1 MPLRAHSEAL
11 DFNIVAGDAIEKLKV
26 AAYQA
31 DVELLFAMGIPA
43 GIQTN
48 LVIGRFS
55 ISEALDRMLEGT
67 PLKAIPVNGGEAF
80 GIMNRAKKGG
90 NELKRSQD
98 QLTQEKETN
107 IEPMEP
113 VKNEKK
119 SVINNLFK
127 GILSLATVSATVD
140 LTAQNSE
147 AENEVFELSPFS
159 VDASGDQGYYASET
173 LSGTQLRTDLRSLA
187 NPVTV
192 LTEEMMRDIGAVNY
206 EEAVEYLP
214 STVSF
219 TGDTSDNDG
228 NTARTGTP
236 YTSRGFRVT
245 ALTQDFLSTGIRQDT
260 FNTERL
266 TQSRGPNSLL
276 FGLGS
281 VGGAINTG
289 SKRGRLN
296 RDSQEGDLR
305 LDEHGSTR
313 YEYDINKI
321 LVEDKLALR
330 VALLYDDKR
339 THRDLQ
345 YRRRKSAYS
354 NLTYRPF
361 EQTTIHLNGEW
372 GRIDDLNP
380 RLFLIKD
387 RYTAWTS
394 DPRAPIDKANMTD
407 LDLILAGGAPLNEAV
422 NNEVGVSDRFDTR
435 HNFVYILNDPNLP
448 VMNWAY
454 KSRGAEP
461 LVNGQ
466 TPNNVSIVEP
476 QLTPDIFMPIDS
488 IPSGLQ
494 DRYDTDYVKYSAT
507 VEQQL
512 FENTFLQLVYAYEDE
527 DNDDYRPVKR
537 QQWILNVDNNWYLPN
552 QRAVDNPD
560 PSQPMNP
567 YFGLPYLESSSFAQ
581 QETGSIEQKRITLS
595 HKQEFGDVSWLG
607 NITGVGTYY
616 ENSSGRILLR
626 QDEMAGVPINSNGSF
641 DGNFGRNNLDRRY
654 YFTGDNQPYWPDIPP
669 SPVVQQFDPAFGNH
683 RGEAFLNTPGSYIVP
698 EVNSFLAN
706 RLSPI
711 NDYTDTAS
719 TYFLGQWRLFND
731 KVMLTAGEREDKI
744 TSDSAVYTRDPAF
757 SNRYYTD
764 LNAFTFNGESDAS
777 TTNTNYGI
785 VVKPHHM
792 FDFYYNESTNT
803 VSAGSTQYTIFNET
817 VPDQAGDGWDT
828 GIRTFLMEDQLVL
841 KLNYFENNLVNKIS
855 NPLRD
860 GAAVGIG
867 LARETGRVERYLRGL
882 EANAAT
888 VPEFSQILDGAIYW
902 EEYSGNR
909 LWTDVENTTT
919 TGWELEGIFNA
930 TANWRMLLNVTKNDT
945 AVNET
950 FVTFK
955 NWYDQFV
962 TPVKGNAAWEGLVA
976 RVGEQNDETL
986 GMLITDIDR
995 KRQFHEAQVGGQ
1007 QVRSATWK
1015 ANFVTSY
1022 RFDNDSVLKGYRVGA
1037 TARWREAPV
1046 IGYAEVDG
1054 DFRVDLPLVGEESFI
1069 SDWFITKAW
1078 KGKGDD
1084 LWEASLRVRNIFND
1098 DGWYPSTAIDD
1109 GTGNAQ
1115 FLQQIHLAPR
1125 TFEFSL
1131 NWRR

>member
-1 MPLRAHSEAL
+1 MRSLKLAAMQGKIEIFFSDAVAHGVVTPSLQGVFTPQEVL
-11 DFNIVAGDAIEKLKV
+11 D
-26 AAYQA
+26 
-31 DVELLFAMGIPA
+31 LL
-43 GIQTN
+43 
-48 LVIGRFS
+48 
-55 ISEALDRMLEGT
+55 LEGT
-67 PLKAIPVNGGEAF
+67 PLAAVRDSESGAFAI
-80 GIMNRAKKGG
+80 ISRAKKGG
-90 NELKRSQD
+90 NDLKRLQD

-107 IEPMEP
+107 IELMKS
-113 VKNEKK
+113 VKNENKGL
-119 SVINNLFK
+119 INNLFK
-127 GILSLATVSATVD
+127 GFLSLATVSAAVD
-140 LTAQNSE
+140 LPGQDSE
-147 AENEVFELSPFS
+147 AQNEVFELSPFS
-159 VDASGDQGYYASET
+159 VDGSGDQGYYASET

-219 TGDTSDNDG
+219 AGDTSDNDG
-228 NTARTGTP
+228 NSSRTGTP
-236 YTSRGFRVT
+236 YTSRGFRVS

-289 SKRGRLN
+289 SKRGHLSRN
-296 RDSQEGDLR
+296 SQEAELR

-330 VALLYDDKR
+330 LALLYDDRK
-339 THRDLQ
+339 THRDLE

-354 NLTYRPF
+354 NLTYKPF

-372 GRIDDLNP
+372 GRVDELNP
-380 RLFLIKD
+380 RAFLIKD
-387 RYTAWTS
+387 RYTAWAN

-407 LDLILAGGAPLNEAV
+407 LDIILAGGAARNNAV
-422 NNEVGVSDRFDTR
+422 NNEIGVSDRLDTNHR
-435 HNFVYILNDPNLP
+435 FVHIANDPNLP

-454 KSRGAEP
+454 KSYGSEP
-461 LVNGQ
+461 LVNGT
-466 TPNNVSIVEP
+466 TPDNVSIVDP
-476 QLTPDIFMPIDS
+476 QLTDDIYYPITTV
-488 IPSGLQ
+488 PSGPQ

-507 VEQQL
+507 LEHRL

-527 DNDDYRPVKR
+527 DNDDYRPVRR
-537 QQWILNVDNNWYLPN
+537 QEYTLKVDNNWYLPN
-552 QRAVDNPD
+552 QRAADNPV

-567 YFGLPYLESSSFAQ
+567 YFGLPYIESSSFAQ

-595 HKQEFGDVSWLG
+595 HKQEFGDKNWLG
-607 NITGVGTYY
+607 NITAVGTYY
-616 ENSSGRILLR
+616 ENSSGRVLLR
-626 QDEMAGVPINSNGSF
+626 QDEMAGVATNANGSF
-641 DGNFGRNNLDRRY
+641 DGNFGRTRLDRRHY
-654 YFTGDNQPYWPDIPP
+654 LTGDNEPYYPDV
-669 SPVVQQFDPAFGNH
+669 SPDPIVQQHDPSFGNH
-683 RGEAFLNTPGSYIVP
+683 RGAAFLNTPGSFIVP

-711 NDYTDTAS
+711 NDYTDTES
-719 TYFLGQWRLFND
+719 TYFLGQWRLFNS
-731 KVMLTAGEREDKI
+731 KVMLTAGKREDKI
-744 TSDSAVYTRDPAF
+744 TSDSAVYDRDPAF

-764 LNAFTFNGESDAS
+764 LNAFQFNGESTAS

-817 VPDQAGDGWDT
+817 VPDQAGEGWDT
-828 GIRTFLMEDQLVL
+828 GIRTFLMEDKLVL
-841 KLNYFENNLVNKIS
+841 KLNYFENNLVNMIS

-867 LARETGRVERYLRGL
+867 LARETGRTERYLRGL
-882 EANAAT
+882 EANVGT
-888 VPEFSQILDGAIYW
+888 VPEFAQILDGAIFW
-902 EEYSGNR
+902 EEYTGNR

-919 TGWELEGIFNA
+919 TGWELEGVFNP

-945 AVNET
+945 ALNET
-950 FVTFK
+950 YATFK
-955 NWYDQFV
+955 HWYDQFV
-962 TPVKGNAAWEGLVA
+962 GPVKGNAAWESLVA
-976 RVGEQNDETL
+976 REGEFNDETI
-986 GMLITDIDR
+986 GTIISDIDR

-1022 RFDNDSVLKGYRVGA
+1022 RFDNDSRLKGYRVGA

-1046 IGYAEVDG
+1046 IGYAEIDG
-1054 DFRVDLPLVGEESFI
+1054 DFRVDLPLEGEESFI

-1115 FLQQIHLAPR
+1115 YLQQIFLEPR